1 MILPKLLAIGSGK
14 GGTGKTLVATALAST
29 LAERGERV
37 LLCDAD
43 LGLSNS
49 TVHLGLDSGGDIGG
63 FLADRTTLDQSVV
76 PVLGGIAERGGFD
89 LLAAPPGSGTLANID
104 RGTAERMVA
113 KLRLACAYDR
123 VLLDLAAGVDQVTM
137 GYAAHADE
145 TLLVLTSD
153 PAALT
158 DAYAFVKLLL
168 RHGARTGVRRP
179 LALVNMVESET
190 EARRTRDALA
200 KTCNAFLKTAPD
212 YLGFVPRDPQA
223 QAAVRQQRSLVA
235 LYPDAQATRAFRDIA
250 RKLSADGA
258 LGAALESAV
267 PLR

>member
-1 MILPKLLAIGSGK
+1 MMLPKLLAIGSGK

-29 LAERGERV
+29 LAELGERV

-49 TVHLGLDSGGDIGG
+49 TVHLGLESGGDIAG
-63 FLADRTTLDQSVV
+63 FLSDRRTLDESVV
-76 PVLGGIAERGGFD
+76 TVFGGVSERGGFD
-89 LLAAPPGSGTLANID
+89 LLAAPPGSGALADINPD
-104 RGTAERMVA
+104 VAERMIA
-113 KLRLACAYDR
+113 KLRLASSYDR
-123 VLLDLAAGVDQVTM
+123 VLLDLAAGVDAVTM
-137 GYAAHADE
+137 GFAARADE
-145 TLLVLTSD
+145 ALLVLTSD

-168 RHGARTGVRRP
+168 RRGARTGVRTPR
-179 LALVNMVESET
+179 AVVNMVENET

-200 KTCNAFLKTAPD
+200 KTCDAFLKTAPD

-223 QAAVRQQRSLVA
+223 QAAIRQQRSLVV
-235 LYPDAQATRAFRDIA
+235 LYPDAPASRALRAIA
-250 RKLSADGA
+250 KKLTGETTHPTHW
-258 LGAALESAV
+258 ESAV